1 MSDRT
6 TGPSWLIRL
15 RSALLAGRE
24 PAPLDIIV
32 RQPYYPWVV
41 VGTTCIGAFIGQ
53 LDASIVQLVLPTLEH
68 DFAARLSAVSWVAI
82 GYQLAFAA
90 ILPVFARLAEIVGRK
105 LMYLTGFALFGLASF
120 LCGLAANLEQLI
132 AFRVLLG
139 VAGAM
144 AGANSIVILL
154 RAAGPNRR
162 GRALGLYAAAQAVG
176 ISVGPITGGILLATL
191 GWRWVFWVNVP
202 FAVTASVIGWL
213 VFPQTTGLD
222 ADRRFDWRGA
232 LLLMPGLAS
241 LLALISESFAWGPT
255 SPIIIACGIAAI
267 ALLLAFVH
275 QERRTPA
282 PLIDLG
288 LFRIVA
294 FASGIVAIV
303 MSYALLYGMFFL
315 MSFALVRGYHET
327 ALAAGF
333 RLAIIPIALGVV
345 APFSGALHTRLG
357 ARGVLLGGMAIC
369 TAALILLSN
378 LLTNSAA
385 GVEGIM
391 IALGIFG
398 AGLGIFIA
406 PNNNA
411 TMSAAPDRRSGEAA
425 GLLNLMRVFGCSL
438 GVACASAVLAWRL
451 AVHTG
456 IGDSTLGAPRE
467 GLLAGVNDGV
477 WLLVAFAVISGITS
491 VLRQPPRTAT
501 IAAT

>member
-15 RSALLAGRE
+15 RSALLAGHE
-24 PAPLDIIV
+24 PAPLDVVV
-32 RQPYYPWVV
+32 RQSYYPWVV

-154 RAAGPNRR
+154 RSAGPSRR

-303 MSYALLYGMFFL
+303 MSYALLYGMFF
-315 MSFALVRGYHET
+315 SCRSRSCAGITKRHSRRDFALRSS
-327 ALAAGF
+327 
-333 RLAIIPIALGVV
+333 R
-345 APFSGALHTRLG
+345 S
-357 ARGVLLGGMAIC
+357 
-369 TAALILLSN
+369 LSASW
-378 LLTNSAA
+378 L
-385 GVEGIM
+385 
-391 IALGIFG
+391 
-398 AGLGIFIA
+398 
-406 PNNNA
+406 
-411 TMSAAPDRRSGEAA
+411 R
-425 GLLNLMRVFGCSL
+425 
-438 GVACASAVLAWRL
+438 SAVHSTHGWAR
-451 AVHTG
+451 AVCC
-456 IGDSTLGAPRE
+456 SAEWQSALP
-467 GLLAGVNDGV
+467 L
-477 WLLVAFAVISGITS
+477 
-491 VLRQPPRTAT
+491 
-501 IAAT
+501 